1 MESCINAHEKI
12 PDRGRHADSAF
23 GAWVLATNIAV
34 AQEAHTITPAQPQK
48 IVKFV
53 DTIGAKEEFPA
64 PTAQN
69 LGISEDPNLVLP
81 VTVVVT
87 NDHKVYFCRSELN
100 PTDYIIWVRTADKES
115 SYMFLTHAD
124 LKLVRAVHLRNNGFP
139 DVLNSLQHKCRRFIK
154 TRYWRWARTSTTRA
168 EIPSRG

>member
-1 MESCINAHEKI
+1 MKRFLAAAIFAMSLTGALAAAEGIGPI
-12 PDRGRHADSAF
+12 SA
-23 GAWVLATNIAV
+23 
-34 AQEAHTITPAQPQK
+34 AQLQK
-48 IVKFV
+48 ILKFV
-53 DTIGAKEEFPA
+53 DTIGGKEEFPA

-69 LGISEDPNLVLP
+69 LGVSDDPNLALP

-124 LKLVRAVHLRNNGFP
+124 LKLVRALHLRNNGFP
-139 DVLNSLQHKCRRFIK
+139 EVLNSPPAQVQAIYKDALLALGKDVDH
-154 TRYWRWARTSTTRA
+154 
-168 EIPSRG
+168 SR

>member
-1 MESCINAHEKI
+1 MRSFLAAAVLVTWIVGSWAAAEEARPIS
-12 PDRGRHADSAF
+12 SAQLQK
-23 GAWVLATNIAV
+23 VLT
-34 AQEAHTITPAQPQK
+34 
-48 IVKFV
+48 FV

-69 LGISEDPNLVLP
+69 LGVSDDPNLVLP

-100 PTDYIIWVRTADKES
+100 PADYIVWVRTADKES

-124 LKLVRAVHLRNNGFP
+124 LKLVRALHLRANGFP
-139 DVLNSLQHKCRRFIK
+139 DVLNSPPAQVEAIYKDALLALGKDVDH
-154 TRYWRWARTSTTRA
+154 
-168 EIPSRG
+168 SR

>member
-1 MESCINAHEKI
+1 MRMKRLLVA
-12 PDRGRHADSAF
+12 AF
-23 GAWVLATNIAV
+23 VSLALSGALVLATNVAV
-34 AQEAHTITPAQPQK
+34 AQEAQLITPAQLQK
-48 IVKFV
+48 ILKFL
-53 DTIGAKEEFPA
+53 DTIGGKEEFPA

-69 LGISEDPNLVLP
+69 LGLSGDPNLALP

-115 SYMFLTHAD
+115 SYMLLTHAD

-139 DVLNSLQHKCRRFIK
+139 DVLNSPP
-154 TRYWRWARTSTTRA
+154 A
-168 EIPSRG
+168 EVQAIYKDALLALSKDVDHSR